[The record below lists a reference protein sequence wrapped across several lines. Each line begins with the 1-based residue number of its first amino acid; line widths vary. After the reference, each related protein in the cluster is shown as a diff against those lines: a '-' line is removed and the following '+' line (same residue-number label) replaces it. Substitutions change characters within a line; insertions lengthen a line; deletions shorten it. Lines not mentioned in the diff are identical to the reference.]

1 VPMIAK
7 SGRREDPE
15 PLVRP
20 VDMQGSLRHGP
31 GLHQDYV
38 RERHSDLLRQARAGE
53 LAARIEASREH
64 ERRSF
69 LARLYRERAVVGSA
83 TG

>member
-1 VPMIAK
+1 MPL
-7 SGRREDPE
+7 GRH
-15 PLVRP
+15 
-20 VDMQGSLRHGP
+20 VDMDGSLRHGP

-38 RERHSDLLRQARAGE
+38 RERHSDLLRQARMGE
-53 LAARIEASREH
+53 LAARIEASRED

-69 LARLYRERAVVGSA
+69 LARLHRERAIVRPA

>member
-1 VPMIAK
+1 MIAK
-7 SGRREDPE
+7 SRHGEDPE
-15 PLVRP
+15 PLARP
-20 VDMQGSLRHGP
+20 VDMEGSLRHGP

-69 LARLYRERAVVGSA
+69 LVLLHRRRALVRPA